1 MKLAAWFHD
10 VVYDPK
16 ANDNEAQSAAYAQNA
31 LQTLGLEPETIA
43 AVQHLIL
50 STQHHN
56 PQPDDLD
63 AQILADADLAILGAA
78 SDEFGRYAQAI
89 HAEYVWVPEAIYRRE
104 RGRVL
109 KAFLGRPRLY
119 YTQPLHERFEA
130 QARANLKSEIQQLQ
144 GISMNPTK
152 TLPEAYQQLYSLDLS
167 KNILALIAL
176 NAAALP
182 IFFIAG
188 WVFIR
193 LSIWLRPAYWQ
204 GGEILALGLGEL
216 IGVLIAIVLMLVIHE
231 AIHGIFFWI
240 FTKERPRFG
249 FHGLYAYAAAP
260 DWYLPRNKY
269 LVVGLAPLV
278 LISVVGVLVM
288 PITPLVAFPALFTL
302 LVLNAAGAIGDIY
315 VTLRL
320 LFGPEDVFV
329 NDHGDK
335 FAVFGRKIAA

>member
-1 MKLAAWFHD
+1 
-10 VVYDPK
+10 
-16 ANDNEAQSAAYAQNA
+16 
-31 LQTLGLEPETIA
+31 LEPETIA
-43 AVQHLIL
+43 AVQRLIL
-50 STQHHN
+50 STQHHD
-56 PQPDDLD
+56 PEPDDLD
-63 AQILADADLAILGAA
+63 AQILADADLFILGAPP
-78 SDEFGRYAQAI
+78 DEYARYAQAI
-89 HAEYVWVPEAIYRRE
+89 RAEYAWVPEMIYRRE
-104 RGRVL
+104 RVL
-109 KAFLGRPRLY
+109 VLQAFLGRPRLY
-119 YTQPLHERFEA
+119 DTQALHDRFEA
-130 QARANLKSEIQQLQ
+130 QARENLKNEIQQLQ
-144 GISMNPTK
+144 GITMNPTK
-152 TLPEAYQQLYSLDLS
+152 TLPEEYQRLYALDLS
-167 KNILALIAL
+167 KNVVALIGL
-176 NAAALP
+176 NLAALP

-204 GGEILALGLGEL
+204 GGDILALGLGEL
-216 IGVLIAIVLMLVIHE
+216 IGVLAAIALMLLIHE
-231 AIHGIFFWI
+231 AIHGIFFWV

-315 VTLRL
+315 LTLRL

-335 FAVFGRKIAA
+335 FAVYGRKLEA